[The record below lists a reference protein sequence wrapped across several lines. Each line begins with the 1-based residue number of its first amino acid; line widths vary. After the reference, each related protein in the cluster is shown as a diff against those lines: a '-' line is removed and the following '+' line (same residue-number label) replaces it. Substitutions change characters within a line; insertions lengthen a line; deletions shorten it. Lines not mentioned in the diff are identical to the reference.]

1 MTIPLSKFSHDH
13 FLPICNLLSVC
24 QFYECLICQIFFCQ
38 CLRYSEICIS
48 WTPWDQPKEQI
59 YRVEYKIL
67 QQTTNIDLI

>member
-24 QFYECLICQIFFCQ
+24 QSLICQISSVNV
-38 CLRYSEICIS
+38 LRYSEICIS
-48 WTPWDQPKEQI
+48 WTPWDQPKEQN
-59 YRVEYKIL
+59 YCVEYKIL